1 VSKRGS
7 FRKIVKDAAK
17 IDRAGIEYRF
27 ALRCTVGVAIPLLI
41 TVASGS
47 TLAGV
52 SAAYGALVTG
62 FASRQGVYRTRAI
75 GMLLTAVAL
84 ACSGFAGIV
93 TSAHPIANVV
103 AGALWAGAFGLIAAI
118 GRAAT
123 VASVNSV
130 VAFILFSNPP
140 YDQSDP
146 WFQAAMVIAGGVL
159 QTLLLVLVWPLQR
172 FGNERHALAA
182 AYRALARYAD
192 HVNVDDLGLPDSAS
206 LVAVRATLADPQPFG
221 SPNELA
227 VFEVL
232 ADEAERLRTSLA
244 ALTSDY
250 HLLSEVGMTA
260 GAGAIGNV
268 AAAASAL
275 LGALADAVD
284 RGVEPVDPRACFAAL
299 GRAAEE
305 VESALDPA
313 APAIRD
319 ARALAGQVRAS
330 WRAARAAANGGI
342 SGHERTPVA
351 RFEADAIRDAL
362 NTLRANLS
370 FDATY
375 MRHAI
380 RLAVIIAIAIV
391 VQRFVPL
398 AHAQWIGLTVA
409 LVLRPDFSST
419 FTRGLARISGT
430 VGGAVIASGI
440 AAFHPPQSAYVVLAI
455 AFAALSFALFNA
467 SYAIFSAAIT
477 GYVVYLL
484 AFGGSPEHA
493 AAIDRVLATALGGI
507 LAFAAYVAWPTWA
520 RDHVAEDLALL
531 LEAQSAFAR
540 QVLRAFLEPN
550 AFDAG
555 ALRAAQ
561 LASRLQRTNT
571 EAAVDLMK
579 SEPVKSRGI
588 SLATAQGILAASR
601 RIGVASLTLGARIGE
616 REDASR
622 AVLARLVDD
631 FDTALKSVIR
641 SLREATPPAPLPPLR
656 DDQTAL
662 ARAVAAEPDAHW
674 EVLVSE
680 TDVLVDSANT
690 IAELLGRR

>member
-1 VSKRGS
+1 VLNKRGS
-7 FRKIVKDAAK
+7 LRKIVTDAAK
-17 IDRAGIEYRF
+17 IDRTGIEFGF
-27 ALRCTVGVAIPLLI
+27 AVRCTVGVAIPLLI
-41 TVASGS
+41 TVANGS

-75 GMLLTAVAL
+75 GMLLTAFAL
-84 ACSGFAGIV
+84 ACSGFAGIM
-93 TSAHPIANVV
+93 TGAHPVANVIV
-103 AGALWAGAFGLIAAI
+103 GALWAAAFGLIAAI

-130 VAFILFSNPP
+130 VAFIIFSNPP
-140 YDQSDP
+140 YDLSDP

-172 FGNERHALAA
+172 FRTERHALAA

-206 LVAVRATLADPQPFG
+206 LVEVRATLADPQPFG
-221 SPNELA
+221 SRNELA

-250 HLLSEVGMTA
+250 HLLAEVGMTA
-260 GAGAIGNV
+260 AASAIGDV
-268 AAAASAL
+268 AVKASAL
-275 LGALADAVD
+275 LAALADAVD
-284 RGVEPVDPRACFAAL
+284 RGVEPLDPDARFAAL
-299 GRAAEE
+299 
-305 VESALDPA
+305 
-313 APAIRD
+313 
-319 ARALAGQVRAS
+319 ARAV
-330 WRAARAAANGGI
+330 
-342 SGHERTPVA
+342 
-351 RFEADAIRDAL
+351 EA
-362 NTLRANLS
+362 
-370 FDATY
+370 
-375 MRHAI
+375 
-380 RLAVIIAIAIV
+380 VE
-391 VQRFVPL
+391 
-398 AHAQWIGLTVA
+398 VA

-430 VGGAVIASGI
+430 VGGAVIASGV
-440 AAFHPPQSAYVVLAI
+440 AAFHPPPSAYVALAI
-455 AFAALSFALFNA
+455 VFAALSFALFNV
-467 SYAIFSAAIT
+467 SYAVFSAAIT

-493 AAIDRVLATALGGI
+493 AAIDRVLATAIGGL

-540 QVLRAFLEPN
+540 HVLQAFLEPQN
-550 AFDAG
+550 FDAG
-555 ALRAAQ
+555 AMRAAQ

-579 SEPVKSRGI
+579 SEPVSTRGI

-601 RIGVASLTLGARIGE
+601 RIGVASLTMGARIGD

-622 AVLARLVDD
+622 DVLARLIAD
-631 FDTALKSVIR
+631 FDTAMAIVVR
-641 SLREATPPAPLPPLR
+641 SLRDVATPAPLPPLR

-662 ARAVAAEPDAHW
+662 ARAVAADPDAHW
-674 EVLVSE
+674 EVLASE
-680 TDVLVDSANT
+680 TDVLVDSADT
-690 IAELLGRR
+690 IAELLRRR